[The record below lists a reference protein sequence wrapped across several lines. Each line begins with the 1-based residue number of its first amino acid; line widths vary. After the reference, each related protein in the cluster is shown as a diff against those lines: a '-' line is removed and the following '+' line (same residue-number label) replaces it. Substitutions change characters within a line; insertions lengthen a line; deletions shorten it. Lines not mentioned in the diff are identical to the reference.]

1 MSGTEFEARVRDYL
15 LAHPEIIL
23 EVMEALSERE
33 ARAAQ
38 SAQVAKYPDLFDAA
52 PILGIGPED
61 APIRVVE
68 FFDYNCVPCKTLHPD
83 LVAEL
88 DERLDIR
95 VELRHLPIL
104 SPSSER
110 GARFALAVKTLGSTE
125 QYRAVHKSLW
135 EMKGPMRAPF
145 FERIADEQGLDW
157 PAVKNEMESDA
168 VSARISANRDIAID
182 LEIRGTPAFVTPTSV
197 SFGSTDAAALVDR
210 WASQ

>member
-1 MSGTEFEARVRDYL
+1 MLTRGDAMTKNFLRTFGDRRARPMRALAAIAVSVYTLTPSPALAHMSGTEFEARVRDYL

-110 GARFALAVKTLGSTE
+110 GARFALAVKTLG
-125 QYRAVHKSLW
+125 VLNN
-135 EMKGPMRAPF
+135 
-145 FERIADEQGLDW
+145 IARCIN
-157 PAVKNEMESDA
+157 PC
-168 VSARISANRDIAID
+168 
-182 LEIRGTPAFVTPTSV
+182 
-197 SFGSTDAAALVDR
+197 GS
-210 WASQ
+210 